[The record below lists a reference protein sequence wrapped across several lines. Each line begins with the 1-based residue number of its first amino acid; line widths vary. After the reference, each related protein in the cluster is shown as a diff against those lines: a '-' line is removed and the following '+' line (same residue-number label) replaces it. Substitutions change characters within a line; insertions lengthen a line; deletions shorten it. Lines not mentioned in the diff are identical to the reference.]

1 MMPIIYN
8 ILDIA
13 AALIIIKTTLQAA
26 QRMTSQTRLS
36 IRLSYT
42 LIASGAV
49 AIMMS
54 RVLDFQSAA
63 SSLQLYGLAIY
74 MLADKRQSFVRKP
87 LINKEIDIDIDGNT
101 STRR

>member
-1 MMPIIYN
+1 MPIIYN

>member
-1 MMPIIYN
+1 MPIIYN

-87 LINKEIDIDIDGNT
+87 LINKEIDIDGNT